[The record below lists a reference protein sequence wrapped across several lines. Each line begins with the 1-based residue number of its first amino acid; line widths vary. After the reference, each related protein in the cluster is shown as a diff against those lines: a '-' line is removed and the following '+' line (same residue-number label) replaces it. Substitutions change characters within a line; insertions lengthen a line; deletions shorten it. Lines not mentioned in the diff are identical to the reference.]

1 MRSAGEIALPRNATL
16 RRLTVAVNARKPRD
30 EQPPQHLASPHCTMR
45 PEAGVGERGLPC
57 CGLSH
62 SSCKVPVETMD
73 SARCGP
79 WRACDLIEELGR
91 REDLHIRSAP
101 RSLSSQSRLN
111 IDLGHLEVLCL
122 GRDGL
127 PAVLDSFSHF
137 PHINGRFIYRV
148 YSAGTATAAEPISS
162 RNCEHFPRGA
172 LSSIASTGI
181 RCCGGSARART
192 D

>member
-1 MRSAGEIALPRNATL
+1 MQFDQM
-16 RRLTVAVNARKPRD
+16 K
-30 EQPPQHLASPHCTMR
+30 
-45 PEAGVGERGLPC
+45 
-57 CGLSH
+57 
-62 SSCKVPVETMD
+62 
-73 SARCGP
+73 
-79 WRACDLIEELGR
+79 R
-91 REDLHIRSAP
+91 REFKSLLGGAVAARGASAIRSAP

-172 LSSIASTGI
+172 LSSIAQYRNSLLRWLGTSENGLMNAVQS
-181 RCCGGSARART
+181 RPHRTSAHPSENAHYQPRFSFFVRRT
-192 D
+192 EHFPLPLQRSELCRMAERRT